1 MKLIEYSLGASRQTL
16 IGQWVLRSDGKTVAA
31 FAELVPHLETSSFQ
45 KVILPQYVEAGIATA
60 DVLVYNP
67 NNKKGAKRPPAPRL
81 LLVEADAIAAGID
94 VAALE
99 VALAE
104 FEGKSAAEKLQ
115 AANRAGYVVVA
126 DKPESVKSKKGK
138 PK

>member
-45 KVILPQYVEAGIATA
+45 KVILSQYVQAGIATA
-60 DVLVYNP
+60 DVLAYNP

-81 LLVEADAIAAGID
+81 LLIEADAIAAGID

-115 AANRAGYVVVA
+115 AANRAGYVVVT
-126 DKPESVKSKKGK
+126 DKPEKQKKSKK
-138 PK
+138 

>member
-1 MKLIEYSLGASRQTL
+1 MELIEYSLGASRQTL

>member
-1 MKLIEYSLGASRQTL
+1 MKLIEYSLTASRQTL
-16 IGQWVLRSDGKTVAA
+16 IGRWILQSDGKTVAA
-31 FAELVPHLETSSFQ
+31 FAELVPHLETPHF
-45 KVILPQYVEAGIATA
+45 KEVILPQYVQAGIATA

-115 AANRAGYVVVA
+115 AANRAGYVVVT
-126 DKPESVKSKKGK
+126 DKPEKQKKSKK
-138 PK
+138 

>member
-31 FAELVPHLETSSFQ
+31 FAELVPHLETAHF
-45 KVILPQYVEAGIATA
+45 KEFILPQYLAAGVPEEAI
-60 DVLVYNP
+60 LVYNP

-94 VAALE
+94 IADLDLV
-99 VALAE
+99 LAN
-104 FEGKSAAEKLQ
+104 FNGKTTAEKLQ
-115 AANRAGYVVVA
+115 AAEKEGFVVVT
-126 DKPESVKSKKGK
+126 DKPIIKK
-138 PK
+138 

>member
-1 MKLIEYSLGASRQTL
+1 MKLIEYSLTASRQTL
-16 IGQWVLRSDGKTVAA
+16 IGRWILQSDGKTVAA
-31 FAELVPHLETSSFQ
+31 FAELVPHLETPHF
-45 KVILPQYVEAGIATA
+45 KEVILPQYVQAGIATA
-60 DVLVYNP
+60 DILVYNP

-94 VAALE
+94 VSALE
-99 VALAE
+99 VALAN
-104 FEGKSAAEKLQ
+104 FKGKSAAEKLQ

-126 DKPESVKSKKGK
+126 DKPESVKSKKVK